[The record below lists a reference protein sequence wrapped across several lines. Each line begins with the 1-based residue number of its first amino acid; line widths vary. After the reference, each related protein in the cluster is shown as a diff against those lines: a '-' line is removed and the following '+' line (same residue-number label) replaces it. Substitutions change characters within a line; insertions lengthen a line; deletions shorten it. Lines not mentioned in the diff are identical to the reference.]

1 MQAHI
6 DNAITF
12 IENALEDAQSKDA
25 IDCLNLA
32 MDEIKDAM
40 EYENKGKD
48 DEGDKAY
55 EKQHRQTG
63 KDIL

>member
-12 IENALEDAQSKDA
+12 IEKALEDAQSKDA
-25 IDCLNLA
+25 VECLRLAIDAVN
-32 MDEIKDAM
+32 DARD
-40 EYENKGKD
+40 YENKGKD
-48 DEGDKAY
+48 DEGDKTY
-55 EKQHRQTG
+55 EQQHRQTK